1 MPKRIVTALLK
12 TLRRWF
18 NPAYDLADLATEAQR
33 GTISVEEMTHARAA
47 RGQLR
52 PLAKVIATILLDLK
66 QQRAERAAIEQE
78 TRDRIANR
86 TDALERKIGSL
97 TVQATREALTSLGNR
112 RGLDLDL
119 PRLLDHHHQNQT
131 DACLLMIDV
140 DHFKPLNDTLGHP
153 AGDQLLREI
162 GQLIRSTLRGQDQAY
177 RSGGDEFVVILHG
190 CNQTVGQAVATRLE
204 SLVRGLTKSLKV
216 VFPPQLSIGV
226 CAISELTEQT
236 ADMLLKTADARLYA
250 VKSTRPRIRRSA

>member
-97 TVQATREALTSLGNR
+97 TVQATRDALTSLGNR